1 MAFSPFQKNKKCLMT
16 DDLFLELTW
25 EEGKSPE
32 DDNELLGI
40 IEGLDNSYLPEGQI
54 SVEDSL
60 PYVSFLTAELLF
72 QELKKAY
79 GEFAFQ
85 KVAVCHLEG
94 KEAVSEGEV
103 FASPFVIGKIYQ
115 NLLIPLIQA
124 IMTDEAFR
132 NYTHSDKKEYFENQ
146 VYPIYRQSLGIPE
159 SALPLFP
166 AEGEAME
173 PVKSSYFTTPREPQ
187 AMASSK
193 QVTPQP
199 VNLKKV
205 YLLLGVIGVL
215 TAGALSLSMLSIS
228 RLTKQNEQLQYLYQ
242 ELKQEQH
249 LVATEHQVD
258 VFNRYFLPNYY
269 SGNKEALAPFLDAGD
284 AKYTTPKEG
293 TLQSVILEKIT
304 YDAEKKSYQATY
316 VLSVKQG
323 EEASN
328 HRLSFSVKEDK
339 SSTYGFVVIT
349 EPKETDYLK
358 PKK

>member
-1 MAFSPFQKNKKCLMT
+1 MAFSPFQKNKKCLMK

-32 DDNELLGI
+32 DDNELIGI
-40 IEGLDNSYLPEGQI
+40 IEGLDNSHLPEGQI
-54 SVEDSL
+54 PVEDSL

-72 QELKKAY
+72 QELKNAY

-103 FASPFVIGKIYQ
+103 FASPFVIDRSYQ

-124 IMTDEAFR
+124 IMTNEAFG

-166 AEGEAME
+166 AEGEAVE
-173 PVKSSYFTTPREPQ
+173 HVRASYSTTPREPQ
-187 AMASSK
+187 ETASSK
-193 QVTPQP
+193 QVTTQS
-199 VNLKKV
+199 VNLKRV
-205 YLLLGVIGVL
+205 YLLLGVL
-215 TAGALSLSMLSIS
+215 GALTVGALVLSMLSIS

-269 SGNKEALAPFLDAGD
+269 SGSKEALAPFLDAGD
-284 AKYTTPKEG
+284 AKYTSPKKG
-293 TLQSVILEKIT
+293 TLQSVILEKVT
-304 YDAEKKSYQATY
+304 YDTEKKTYQATY
-316 VLSVKQG
+316 VLSVKHG

-339 SSTYGFVVIT
+339 SNPYGYVVTT

>member
-1 MAFSPFQKNKKCLMT
+1 MAFSPFQKNKKCLIT

-40 IEGLDNSYLPEGQI
+40 IEGLDNSHLPEGQI
-54 SVEDSL
+54 PIEDSL

-79 GEFAFQ
+79 GEFVFQ

-103 FASPFVIGKIYQ
+103 FASPFVIGQSYQ

-124 IMTDEAFR
+124 IMTNEAFG

-166 AEGEAME
+166 AEGEAVE
-173 PVKSSYFTTPREPQ
+173 PVRTSFSTAPREPQ
-187 AMASSK
+187 ATVSSK
-193 QVTPQP
+193 QVTTQP
-199 VNLKKV
+199 VNLKRV
-205 YLLLGVIGVL
+205 YLLLGVIGIL
-215 TAGALSLSMLSIS
+215 TVGALSLSMLSIS

-249 LVATEHQVD
+249 LVATEHQID

-284 AKYTTPKEG
+284 AKYTNPKEG

-339 SSTYGFVVIT
+339 SSTYGYVVIT